1 MPQQRSR
8 SRVTQGKQWTAVVD
22 CLALLC
28 MGGERRGDNGPAAAG
43 GEPPEA
49 LPRETITEAL
59 MQVPGCIFQDVTGQL
74 TGFLI
79 TQARTGGDVVQEHDT
94 RIWGHPSS
102 YWPKKAFPEV
112 HVEQDGV
119 LLVEGMAC
127 LGSLATP
134 SFDPSAI
141 ETDMAIQESRKGR
154 GKWASHVRI
163 GKQDR

>member
-1 MPQQRSR
+1 MAKQRSR

-28 MGGERRGDNGPAAAG
+28 MGGGRRGDNGPAAAG

-79 TQARTGGDVVQEHDT
+79 KQARTGGGCRPRT
-94 RIWGHPSS
+94 RYKNLGSS
-102 YWPKKAFPEV
+102 L
-112 HVEQDGV
+112 V
-119 LLVEGMAC
+119 LLAEEG
-127 LGSLATP
+127 LP
-134 SFDPSAI
+134 
-141 ETDMAIQESRKGR
+141 R
-154 GKWASHVRI
+154 GAR
-163 GKQDR
+163 